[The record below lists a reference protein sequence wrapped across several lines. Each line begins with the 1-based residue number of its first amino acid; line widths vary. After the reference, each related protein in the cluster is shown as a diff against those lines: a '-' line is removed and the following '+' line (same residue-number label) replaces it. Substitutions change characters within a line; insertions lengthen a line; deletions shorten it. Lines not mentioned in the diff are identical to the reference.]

1 MEKQQEQK
9 SQAAAPERALSAE
22 TETTGPAGVQATCA
36 VCVYNAAPRFPSS
49 CRVGGLSDPEPAPPP
64 KKLVGDTA
72 VRVERPFATRLSEGT
87 HTAARSPAPEC
98 SRGGAFSSS
107 VANPLPG
114 IVPQ

>member
-1 MEKQQEQK
+1 M
-9 SQAAAPERALSAE
+9 
-22 TETTGPAGVQATCA
+22 QATCE

-87 HTAARSPAPEC
+87 HTAARSPAPDVHVEAPFRRLWLIL
-98 SRGGAFSSS
+98 SQG
-107 VANPLPG
+107 
-114 IVPQ
+114 